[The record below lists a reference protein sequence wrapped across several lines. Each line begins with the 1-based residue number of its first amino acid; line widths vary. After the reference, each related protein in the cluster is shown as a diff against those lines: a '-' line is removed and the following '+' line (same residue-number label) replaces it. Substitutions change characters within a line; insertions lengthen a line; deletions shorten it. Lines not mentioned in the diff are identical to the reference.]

1 MTTKDIWHYPATIT
15 DPSTTTEIAQFGPA
29 GDFTNT
35 TTAAVINN
43 YSGRQQMVW
52 FTGFATQWS
61 ASSNFLMHAHINW
74 MTRGLCKFPISH
86 SWFRFSHIR
95 ILTLLPDSG
104 RKRMFFGTQVDDLQ
118 LATTLYQP
126 STSRFRVR
134 TSDLDE
140 HVAWQKRLNARLPAG
155 SSYVVEMGH
164 NGNGNVEWAINVS
177 NGTCNPKVP
186 ISYSQLPAPPLE
198 FQKDLGTGTDV
209 WPTTP
214 TSYTW
219 TKACV
224 QQDPIGAWFMKAAN
238 RDAFLHVS
246 HTFSHENL
254 NNATY
259 SDVNKEM
266 KFNIAWL
273 SQTGISSGK
282 FSKNSLIPPA
292 ITGLHNGDAIKAFLD
307 NGITV
312 VVGDSSRPPLL
323 NQVCSLHTTF

>member
-1 MTTKDIWHYPATIT
+1 
-15 DPSTTTEIAQFGPA
+15 
-29 GDFTNT
+29 
-35 TTAAVINN
+35 
-43 YSGRQQMVW
+43 MVW
-52 FTGFATQWS
+52 FTGFDTHWS
-61 ASSNFLMHAHINW
+61 ISSNFLMHAHINW
-74 MTRGLCKFPISH
+74 ITRGLCKFPFYWIYV
-86 SWFRFSHIR
+86 RL
-95 ILTLLPDSG
+95 LTLCLDSG

-140 HVAWQKRLNARLPAG
+140 HVAWQKRINARLPVG
-155 SSYVVEMGH
+155 SSYVIEMGH
-164 NGNGNVEWAINVS
+164 NGNGNVEWAILQGT
-177 NGTCNPKVP
+177 NGTCDPNIP
-186 ISYSQLPAPPLE
+186 IRYTELTAPPLE
-198 FQKDLGTGTDV
+198 FQKVLGTGTNI

-214 TSYTW
+214 TSYNW
-219 TKACV
+219 TKACI

-273 SQTGISSGK
+273 SQTGISAGR

-307 NGITV
+307 NGITT

-323 NQVCSLHTTF
+323 NQVCSLHSILQLYLTLE